1 MWMTNVGW
9 HRVGS
14 IMRGL
19 LWYEPQAP
27 QAMSPPRPPL
37 TLWLMMTGQQG
48 SDLVNHEHS
57 EVTGV
62 AGVTV
67 TAGLNE

>member
-1 MWMTNVGW
+1 
-9 HRVGS
+9 
-14 IMRGL
+14 MRGL

-62 AGVTV
+62 AGVTGDGG
-67 TAGLNE
+67 AE

>member
-1 MWMTNVGW
+1 MTNVGW

-48 SDLVNHEHS
+48 SDLVNHDHS
-57 EVTGV
+57 DVTGV
-62 AGVTV
+62 AGVTGDGG
-67 TAGLNE
+67 AE